1 MRILV
6 FLFIYLIVT
15 SLSFYLI
22 MWVRDKVIP
31 MLESNLS
38 IPSSSVWYT
47 IKENIKSQF
56 DLILYYYPFFIIG
69 VFVIMILVYVFKRQP
84 ESEYYG
90 V

>member
-1 MRILV
+1 
-6 FLFIYLIVT
+6 
-15 SLSFYLI
+15 

>member
-15 SLSFYLI
+15 SLSFYLV

-31 MLESNLS
+31 MIESNLS

-47 IKENIKSQF
+47 IKENIKNQF
-56 DLILYYYPFFIIG
+56 DLVLYYYPFFIIG